1 MSDKL
6 KGYDY
11 SFGPKRRE
19 SSSTQ
24 GDQTSFF
31 NAQNVAQPILAKLI
45 HTWLHWRK
53 VVHKFALFLTF
64 SKKTTQRK
72 QPPNKRKFAQSGH
85 PGSISI
91 RVV

>member
-24 GDQTSFF
+24 RDQTSFF

-64 SKKTTQRK
+64 SKKL
-72 QPPNKRKFAQSGH
+72 PNENNHPISENSPNLVTLVPFQS
-85 PGSISI
+85 
-91 RVV
+91 V